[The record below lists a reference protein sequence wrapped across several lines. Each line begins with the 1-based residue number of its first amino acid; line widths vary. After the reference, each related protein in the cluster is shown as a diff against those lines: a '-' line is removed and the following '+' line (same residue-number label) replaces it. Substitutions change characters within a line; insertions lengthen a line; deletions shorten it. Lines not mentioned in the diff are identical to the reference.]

1 MLTESARM
9 TSAAEARFRVDRP
22 NSQPRAIM
30 VIALDPPSEHVVTA
44 LADGAWNRATFV
56 ALRTLSQAQLDE
68 RIAGA
73 DLVVLV
79 ATAGENARGA
89 AVIGQA
95 CSAARVYTTG
105 LILGEAASSDEALS
119 QTLAALRPWTL
130 MLVIARS
137 TDYVE
142 DMLRAMRA

>member
-1 MLTESARM
+1 MRTESARM
-9 TSAAEARFRVDRP
+9 SSAAEARFRIDRP
-22 NSQPRAIM
+22 NSRPRAIT
-30 VIALDPPSEHVVTA
+30 VIALDPPSERVVTV

-56 ALRTLSQAQLDE
+56 ALRTLSPQQLNE

-73 DLVVLV
+73 DLVVVV

-95 CSAARVYTTG
+95 CSAARVYTTA
-105 LILGEAASSDEALS
+105 LILGEAESTDEALS
-119 QTLAALRPWTL
+119 HTLGALRPWTL

-137 TDYVE
+137 TEYVE
-142 DMLRAMRA
+142 DMLRALRA

>member
-1 MLTESARM
+1 M
-9 TSAAEARFRVDRP
+9 TSAAEARFRIDRP
-22 NSQPRAIM
+22 NSRPRAIT
-30 VIALDPPSEHVVTA
+30 VIALDPPSERVVTA

-56 ALRTLSQAQLDE
+56 ALRTLSQAQVDE

-89 AVIGQA
+89 ALIGEA

-105 LILGEAASSDEALS
+105 LILGEAGSSDEALS

-137 TDYVE
+137 PEYVE
-142 DMLRAMRA
+142 DMLHALRA